1 MQHPQGEF
9 PELVELCAAVA
20 GLVPVHRRPL
30 EQRAGELDRRGRRH
44 AREEPAGPPGRE
56 QHTQVALRG
65 KALDRE
71 HQRLD
76 DYLHRIGDLGEMPR
90 EAVEVAAASRAGHRG
105 QQVVGAGEVPV
116 HGLPG
121 HAQLVGYVAQARL
134 AGPVAVDAA
143 HRRADDALASLGF
156 AAWGV
161 TAPAVTDWP
170 GPLAQCKGATIARNL
185 EPGPDD
191 RP

>member
-9 PELVELCAAVA
+9 AELAELGAAVA
-20 GLVPVHRRPL
+20 GLLPVHRRPL

-44 AREEPAGPPGRE
+44 AREEPAGPAGCE
-56 QHTQVALRG
+56 QHAQVALFG

-71 HQRLD
+71 RQRLD
-76 DYLHRIGDLGEMPR
+76 DDLYGIGDRGEMPR
-90 EAVEVAAASRAGHRG
+90 QAVEVAAGSRAGHRG
-105 QQVVGAGEVPV
+105 EQVVGAGEVPV

-121 HAQLVGYVAQARL
+121 HAQLAGHVRQARL

-143 HRRADDALASLGF
+143 YRRIDDALASLGF

-161 TAPAVTDWP
+161 AAPAVT
-170 GPLAQCKGATIARNL
+170 GLASH
-185 EPGPDD
+185 
-191 RP
+191 